1 MSNIERPTFLA
12 CQSCCGARTNI
23 IRLPPSVL
31 LPRPTYRK
39 VFEFPPGSVDE
50 TRDTA
55 SLCAKKRVPRPPR
68 PPKVPLV
75 VLMRQPNQKGLANEL
90 LETFQ
95 MAMREKNP
103 FRRVR
108 GGYNNSGP
116 VPRPKPVPSPN
127 GVADAAAQGAFGG
140 GEGDMDC
147 GDSDGGGGGDD
158 VFSQE
163 STAELKADATNN
175 AFDAL
180 DGLMK
185 ARISLMRF
193 GKSHSGADA
202 GKLKSLVEESKNLEA
217 SIEDVMAQDEGSD
230 GYTRSVST
238 LIGAASRL
246 VKSMKAMTT
255 TGTAAM
261 DEDELSAD
269 TGS

>member
-1 MSNIERPTFLA
+1 
-12 CQSCCGARTNI
+12 
-23 IRLPPSVL
+23 
-31 LPRPTYRK
+31 
-39 VFEFPPGSVDE
+39 
-50 TRDTA
+50 
-55 SLCAKKRVPRPPR
+55 
-68 PPKVPLV
+68 
-75 VLMRQPNQKGLANEL
+75 
-90 LETFQ
+90 
-95 MAMREKNP
+95 MAMREK
-103 FRRVR
+103 
-108 GGYNNSGP
+108 P
-116 VPRPKPVPSPN
+116 VPPRTRRLQQQRPCATPKACAQSKR
-127 GVADAAAQGAFGG
+127 VADAAAQGAFGG

-185 ARISLMRF
+185 ARLSLMRF

-202 GKLKSLVEESKNLEA
+202 GKVKSLVGESKNLEA

-230 GYTRSVST
+230 GYAASVST